1 MLKQNTFTERQ
12 LILFFMYLVKNYD
25 DTDIFYTFNPQPME
39 DIFSSP
45 DRSDEM
51 DSLLFTKSDNPDCTL
66 RLCALQKLTVCSQ
79 SYVFS
84 FFYQQNKA
92 EQVIPRKSIY
102 TINVKQFCFS

>member
-1 MLKQNTFTERQ
+1 MFTERQ
-12 LILFFMYLVKNYD
+12 TYTCIFMYLVKNYD

-45 DRSDEM
+45 DRSEEM

-84 FFYQQNKA
+84 FFYHGVLFKNKA
-92 EQVIPRKSIY
+92 EQVITRKSI
-102 TINVKQFCFS
+102 Q